1 MANLDVILHPAFYVL
16 YFGAKY
22 WYLVLAIIGVVVSTI
37 VILKKKK
44 KQMEKGEDA

>member
-37 VILKKKK
+37 VILKKRK
-44 KQMEKGEDA
+44 KQIEKGEDA